1 MNWDFLDIF
10 DFISNLL
17 NLFSGGSSSSDSGF
31 DRKPQKKRKTK
42 YAIEKISVSFLLISL
57 VLLFFVFKDPLPI
70 QNFVQTIVV
79 ASCIGLAISLL
90 FFFVLNVFELY
101 YFKSLFQLL
110 LFSCSTILL
119 FISIVFCIYF
129 ESGIFI

>member
-17 NLFSGGSSSSDSGF
+17 NIFSGDSSSSDFES
-31 DRKPQKKRKTK
+31 DQKPKKRKMK
-42 YAIEKISVSFLLISL
+42 YGIEKISLSFLLIAG
-57 VLLFFVFKDPLPI
+57 VLLFFVFEDPLPT
-70 QNFVQTIVV
+70 QHFVQTIVV
-79 ASCIGLAISLL
+79 GFSVGLVISLL
-90 FFFVLNVFELY
+90 FFFVLNVLELY

-119 FISIVFCIYF
+119 FILLVFCIYF
-129 ESGIFI
+129 RSRIFL

>member
-1 MNWDFLDIF
+1 MNWNFLDIF

-17 NLFSGGSSSSDSGF
+17 NAFSGSSSSSDFSS
-31 DRKPQKKRKTK
+31 KSQKKKKTK
-42 YAIEKISVSFLLISL
+42 YGIEKISLSFLVISGVL
-57 VLLFFVFKDPLPI
+57 VFLVFKDPLPV

-79 ASCIGLAISLL
+79 SSCIGLAISLL
-90 FFFVLNVFELY
+90 FFFVLNVLELY

-119 FISIVFCIYF
+119 FISIVFCVYF